1 MRSIFNN
8 IDQLSTAYLQLK
20 ENGKRRH
27 QYIAQTSEVNKTV
40 LNWCRELGLET
51 PRVGMSLIY
60 WERELEQ
67 PTVPF
72 DVHFLLEVTLKTT
85 KSCVNE
91 KKISRLTT
99 RQV

>member
-1 MRSIFNN
+1 
-8 IDQLSTAYLQLK
+8 
-20 ENGKRRH
+20 
-27 QYIAQTSEVNKTV
+27 
-40 LNWCRELGLET
+40 
-51 PRVGMSLIY
+51 MSLIY

-91 KKISRLTT
+91 KKIIRLTT

>member
-1 MRSIFNN
+1 M
-8 IDQLSTAYLQLK
+8 
-20 ENGKRRH
+20 
-27 QYIAQTSEVNKTV
+27 NKTV

-91 KKISRLTT
+91 KKIIRLTT

>member
-1 MRSIFNN
+1 
-8 IDQLSTAYLQLK
+8 
-20 ENGKRRH
+20 
-27 QYIAQTSEVNKTV
+27 
-40 LNWCRELGLET
+40 
-51 PRVGMSLIY
+51 MSLIY

-85 KSCVNE
+85 KKCVE

-99 RQV
+99 RQMQQEEGSLRTSLSSPSPARFLRYFYVDATCNICLGHSGEA